1 MSEEPRELIDR
12 ECVAQ
17 ALEAAQGVLPI
28 FERSYP
34 ADSAPRYVLG
44 VIRAWLAG
52 SASEVDCL
60 EAAGLVK
67 EVASELS
74 RASRGTYTHAGYI
87 AAYAVWYAA
96 LSASHSKR
104 DVAANYLRL
113 TIVAAS
119 AAREAD
125 EFEAQTNRHQ
135 RGVLAACRYADK
147 ALPYFERAYPDD
159 LRPRQALEAV
169 RRWIQ
174 GAASAEDCHLA
185 GIATREVID
194 EIVVSKQGAANWGAA
209 GYGAQAAY
217 NAVCAVA
224 QEHSLEVCVHQAYRA
239 YLGAKMAAERGD

>member
-1 MSEEPRELIDR
+1 MSEDAIAR

-17 ALEAAQGVLPI
+17 AVEVASAVLPI
-28 FERSYP
+28 FERNYP
-34 ADSAPRYVLG
+34 SDSAPRYVLG
-44 VIRAWLAG
+44 VIRAWLDG

-60 EAAGLVK
+60 DASGLVK

-74 RASRGTYTHAGYI
+74 RASKGTYTHAGYI
-87 AAYAVWYAA
+87 AAYAVWYVA
-96 LSASHSKR
+96 LSAAHSKR

-113 TIVAAS
+113 TMVAAS
-119 AAREAD
+119 AACEAD
-125 EFEAQTNRHQ
+125 ELEAHTSAHQ
-135 RGVLAACRYADK
+135 RGVLEACRYADK

-185 GIATREVID
+185 GAPAREVID
-194 EIVVSKQGAANWGAA
+194 EIVASKQGAANWGAA
-209 GYGAQAAY
+209 GYGAQAVY
-217 NAVCAVA
+217 NVVCAVE

-239 YLGAKMAAERGD
+239 YLGAKMAAERGK